1 MTILEQQVYN
11 VVAAI
16 EAEKMAHNIHPQFAL
31 LVADRVAEQVDEQVD
46 EAMGMDNHPSE
57 IKSALLSLEQQG
69 YIRMGN
75 TINDTYIQTTENE

>member
-1 MTILEQQVYN
+1 MTIFEQQVYN

-31 LVADRVAEQVDEQVD
+31 LVADRVAERVY
-46 EAMGMDNHPSE
+46 EAMDNHPSE

-75 TINDTYIQTTENE
+75 TINDIYILTTENE

>member
-16 EAEKMAHNIHPQFAL
+16 EAEKIAHNIHPQFAL
-31 LVADRVAEQVDEQVD
+31 LVADRVAEQVD

-75 TINDTYIQTTENE
+75 TINDTYILTTENE

>member
-31 LVADRVAEQVDEQVD
+31 LVADRVAEQVDEV
-46 EAMGMDNHPSE
+46 MGMDNHPSE

-75 TINDTYIQTTENE
+75 TINDTYILTTENE

>member
-16 EAEKMAHNIHPQFAL
+16 EAEKMVHNIHLQFAL
-31 LVADRVAEQVDEQVD
+31 LVADRVAERVD

-75 TINDTYIQTTENE
+75 TINDKYVKIIFQTL

>member
-1 MTILEQQVYN
+1 MTILEHQVYN

-31 LVADRVAEQVDEQVD
+31 LVADRVAEQVDEV
-46 EAMGMDNHPSE
+46 MGMDNHPSE

-75 TINDTYIQTTENE
+75 TINDIYILTTENE

>member
-16 EAEKMAHNIHPQFAL
+16 EAEKKAHNRHPQFAL
-31 LVADRVAEQVDEQVD
+31 LVTDRVAERVD

-69 YIRMGN
+69 YIRLGN
-75 TINDTYIQTTENE
+75 TINDTYITTID

>member
-31 LVADRVAEQVDEQVD
+31 LVADRVAEQVDE
-46 EAMGMDNHPSE
+46 ANHPSE

-75 TINDTYIQTTENE
+75 TINDTYILTT